1 MFVETVGQTRYH
13 VATPVRPPEAPRRP
27 TSNPQKEEGV
37 GFGTSC
43 GSAEDQEEMHRRG
56 QQGLQVGAGAPWTA
70 GDPEDLPGRDV
81 TLRGAW
87 QGREP
92 GAGRQQPHLEPA
104 PGLGRLSPF
113 PSPLLSEL
121 LVVKGASA
129 LITTS
134 APLKLGC
141 AFPQDPNLVFGGLRA
156 QGQAHPPWGFPPR
169 SPASHLLPPVS

>member
-1 MFVETVGQTRYH
+1 MLALGHH
-13 VATPVRPPEAPRRP
+13 VA
-27 TSNPQKEEGV
+27 
-37 GFGTSC
+37 
-43 GSAEDQEEMHRRG
+43 SAEDQEEMHRRG

-81 TLRGAW
+81 TSRGAW

-92 GAGRQQPHLEPA
+92 GAGRQQPHPEPLLA
-104 PGLGRLSPF
+104 LDGSAPF

-134 APLKLGC
+134 APLKLGR